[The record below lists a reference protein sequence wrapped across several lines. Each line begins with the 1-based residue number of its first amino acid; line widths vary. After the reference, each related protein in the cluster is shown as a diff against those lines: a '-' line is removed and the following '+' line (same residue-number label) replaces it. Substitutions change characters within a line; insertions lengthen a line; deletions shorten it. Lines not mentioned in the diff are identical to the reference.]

1 MSKTKKKG
9 SPYKKDAV
17 RARTGKIHPDST
29 GACDADVG
37 GVSKDTHNVNVGVGV
52 APHKR
57 AGADLNIGEEEG
69 EDDDDEDED
78 GEGEEEGDD
87 DDEEEVEGGEEEEDE
102 RKIGGLPSI
111 HVSRQ

>member
-9 SPYKKDAV
+9 SPYKNDAV
-17 RARTGKIHPDST
+17 RARTGKVHPDST

-37 GVSKDTHNVNVGVGV
+37 GVSEDTYNVNVGAGV

-57 AGADLNIGEEEG
+57 IGADLNIGEEEG
-69 EDDDDEDED
+69 EDDDDED
-78 GEGEEEGDD
+78 GEGEEEGED
-87 DDEEEVEGGEEEEDE
+87 DDEEEVEGGEEEEDV

-111 HVSRQ
+111 DVSRQ

>member
-37 GVSKDTHNVNVGVGV
+37 GVSKDTYNVNVGVGV

-57 AGADLNIGEEEG
+57 TGADLNIGEEEG
-69 EDDDDEDED
+69 EDDDDEDDD
-78 GEGEEEGDD
+78 GEGEDDGDD
-87 DDEEEVEGGEEEEDE
+87 DEEEEVEGGEEEEDV

-111 HVSRQ
+111 DVSRQ